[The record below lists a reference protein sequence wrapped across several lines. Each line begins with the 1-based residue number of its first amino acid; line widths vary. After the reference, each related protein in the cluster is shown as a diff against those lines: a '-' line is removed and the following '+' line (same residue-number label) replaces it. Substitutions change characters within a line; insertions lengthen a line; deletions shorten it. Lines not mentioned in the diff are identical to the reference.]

1 MILFYFKAK
10 RTGLFNAGH
19 QSLSAQVKFKTIA
32 ALVST
37 VVLLA
42 IFSGCAGVD
51 DYLETHLRSEP
62 VAIFECDVQKAG
74 SDALILL
81 GIKDSSLIA
90 GYHKWKTIGFF
101 LKNTN
106 IDPSAVHLSREDP
119 SNFFHFVQVDSKYS
133 DGFVRGFPQLTG
145 MEIFAVRLKEL
156 TVKQKS
162 FLRFKTLGDGDLR
175 NMLPRQVEHIKKRRI
190 QFIAINLPME
200 NSAQY

>member
-1 MILFYFKAK
+1 M
-10 RTGLFNAGH
+10 
-19 QSLSAQVKFKTIA
+19 SAQVKFKTIA

-62 VAIFECDVQKAG
+62 AAIFECDVQKAG
-74 SDALILL
+74 NDALIIL

-90 GYHKWKTIGFF
+90 GYRKWKTIGFF

-133 DGFVRGFPQLTG
+133 DRFVRGFPQLTG
-145 MEIFAVRLKEL
+145 MEIFAVHLKEM
-156 TVKQKS
+156 TVKQES
-162 FLRFKTLGDGDLR
+162 FLRFKTLGDSDLR
-175 NMLPRQVEHIKKRRI
+175 NMVSRQGEYIKKRRTR
-190 QFIAINLPME
+190 FIVINLPME
-200 NSAQY
+200 DSAR

>member
-1 MILFYFKAK
+1 MEFMVLILFYFKAK

-133 DGFVRGFPQLTG
+133 E